1 MLELP
6 AIILVC
12 VSIFGYLNYRF
23 LRLPLTVGLALIAL
37 IAGILVLTTDTLL
50 PQIGVSAQISAWL
63 NEIDFNRTL
72 MHGMLSFLLF
82 AGALHVDLNGLL
94 KAKLHV
100 SLLATAGVLISTF
113 LNGLVFYFVTGF
125 FGYEIKFIY
134 CLIFGVI
141 VSPTDPVAVMALL
154 KRLKVPKQLE
164 AIIGG
169 ESLFNDGVAVVVFS
183 VLVTIA
189 FGSTTGI
196 HSASAPDAN
205 TILGL
210 FVRDAFGGALLG
222 IVAGYT
228 TFLLMRQIDDYVVEI
243 IATLA
248 LVTGAYSLAIALH
261 ISGPIAMVIAG
272 VFIGNTGRNLAM
284 SEKTQVHVTDFW
296 HLVDEILNAALFVL
310 IGFQVI
316 MLSSE
321 ISVWIISA
329 ISVGVAVVAR
339 WIAVATP
346 LTFLSAIVQK
356 ERGEIS
362 ILTWAGLKGGISIAL
377 ALSLPDTME
386 YKGIILTAAYAVVV
400 FSILIQGLTI
410 EKLITHYH
418 GGDDNQKQT

>member
-12 VSIFGYLNYRF
+12 VSIFGYLNHRF
-23 LRLPLTVGLALIAL
+23 LKLPLTVGLALIAL
-37 IAGILVLTTDTLL
+37 IAGVLVLTTDTFF
-50 PQIGVSAQISAWL
+50 PQIGVSTQISAWL
-63 NEIDFNRTL
+63 DEIDFNRTL

-113 LNGLVFYFVTGF
+113 LNGVVFYFITGL
-125 FGYEIKFIY
+125 FGYEIEFIH

-154 KRLKVPKQLE
+154 KRLRVPKQLE
-164 AIIGG
+164 SIIGG

-189 FGSTTGI
+189 FGSTTG
-196 HSASAPDAN
+196 HESASAADAN
-205 TILGL
+205 MILGL
-210 FVRDAFGGALLG
+210 FVREAFGGALLG

-228 TFLLMRQIDDYVVEI
+228 TFLLMRQVDDYVVEV

-316 MLSSE
+316 ILSSE
-321 ISVWIISA
+321 ISVWIISTIA
-329 ISVGVAVVAR
+329 VAVAVFAR
-339 WIAVATP
+339 FLAVATP

-356 ERGEIS
+356 EKGEIS

-410 EKLITHYH
+410 EKLITYYH
-418 GGDDNQKQT
+418 GEDDNQKTV